1 MAPCVL
7 GLQAIAGR
15 LHDAASAQAAGVFQR
30 ILAPNLSAAAMAGVG
45 AVSVPSALQ
54 GASPL
59 EIHDAAVAVHAADPT
74 AYYHN
79 VAVHTWTLG
88 ACCRC
93 CYGSVFNGKALA
105 RVAGRFARRLHHA
118 APTTAFAVVAVPDE
132 VGRAG
137 TVGGCFPRWRLGT
150 VQVRGR
156 RSATSAESTA
166 THVYGMAKAGAG
178 SAGTSAAEPVHA
190 RGGGA
195 AAGGGVGDGA
205 LGTLPPEALFGL
217 AVTLP
222 LPDLL
227 QCLTGVGPAHGGGGG
242 AARRGAALLHLL
254 RHGPGPAAAE
264 HGRGGRLAPCWGC
277 CAAQWQR
284 GGRGSGGRRW
294 CWCWCWGRRWWCW
307 SLRPVR

>member
-1 MAPCVL
+1 
-7 GLQAIAGR
+7 
-15 LHDAASAQAAGVFQR
+15 
-30 ILAPNLSAAAMAGVG
+30 
-45 AVSVPSALQ
+45 
-54 GASPL
+54 
-59 EIHDAAVAVHAADPT
+59 
-74 AYYHN
+74 
-79 VAVHTWTLG
+79 
-88 ACCRC
+88 
-93 CYGSVFNGKALA
+93 VFNGKALA
-105 RVAGRFARRLHHA
+105 RVAGRFARRLHHT

-195 AAGGGVGDGA
+195 AAAGGVGDGA

-227 QCLTGVGPAHGGGGG
+227 QCLPRVLAHGYGQGEPVSSATQLGLV
-242 AARRGAALLHLL
+242 AALLAGVVVYITDGVVDAVQVGVIEVSFLL
-254 RHGPGPAAAE
+254 ACLLLVAAVTDN
-264 HGRGGRLAPCWGC
+264 WY
-277 CAAQWQR
+277 
-284 GGRGSGGRRW
+284 
-294 CWCWCWGRRWWCW
+294 
-307 SLRPVR
+307 